1 MKQKAIKL
9 WQLITSQEF
18 QILPGNIAYSFCVS
32 IVPIISIIIYL
43 LSSFNIS
50 SGVINKA
57 ILEVVPKTLIDFVK
71 PVLTTDGSATQIFT
85 LAFSIFVIT
94 NGCNTII
101 ATSDE
106 VFEIENKIDIKRI
119 VKSMILAI
127 LMILLLAFILIV
139 PLFGKSIINL
149 VGVFIPFVSQNE
161 VIISELY
168 VLLQWP
174 VSLLVVYFAIKLI
187 YVIAP
192 DDKIKGKYVTKGAAF
207 TTIAW
212 LLATVIFSAYI
223 NNINTYD
230 LIYGSLANVVILLF
244 WLYILAYIFVIG
256 LFLNRRSTDIAKDTT
271 NKIALNEIR
280 KKVLE
285 NQKNKEK

>member
-1 MKQKAIKL
+1 MKKKAIKFG
-9 WQLITSQEF
+9 QLITSQEF
-18 QILPGNIAYSFCVS
+18 QILPGNIAYSLCVS

-43 LSSFNIS
+43 LSSFNINT
-50 SGVINKA
+50 GVINKA
-57 ILEVVPKTLIDFVK
+57 LLEVIPKTLIDFVR
-71 PVLTTDGSATQIFT
+71 PLLSTDPSANQIIT
-85 LAFSIFVIT
+85 LAISIFVIT

-101 ATSDE
+101 ATSNE
-106 VFEIENKIDIKRI
+106 VFDIENKIDIKRI

-127 LMILLLAFILIV
+127 LMVLLLAFILIV
-139 PLFGKSIINL
+139 PLFGKTIIGIVGMFTTFVAQNEAIINR
-149 VGVFIPFVSQNE
+149 
-161 VIISELY
+161 LY
-168 VLLQWP
+168 TILQWP

-192 DDKIKGKYVTKGAAF
+192 DEKIKGKYVTKGAAF

-212 LLATVIFSAYI
+212 LLSTLLFSTYI

-230 LIYGSLANVVILLF
+230 LVYGSLANVVILLF

-256 LFLNRRSTDIAKDTT
+256 LFLNRRNTDIERGRT
-271 NKIALNEIR
+271 NRIALDEIR

-285 NQKNKEK
+285 QQKKGK